1 MGKLITCCLK
11 IYVNIKHSHSH
22 SSNSDARISDE
33 NICTA
38 VHRSPLNTGQAP
50 FDAYQISSQKAN
62 LNIFIFIYFDTALE
76 GTAYN
81 YRDCCKQYLM
91 PLRDLLSIRHAQQ
104 LPFKT
109 SRVYILRSLFISS
122 NMFKAFSHF

>member
-1 MGKLITCCLK
+1 MCCLK

-22 SSNSDARISDE
+22 SLNGDARGSDE

-38 VHRSPLNTGQAP
+38 VHRSPLNTGQMP

-81 YRDCCKQYLM
+81 YRDCCKQHLM
-91 PLRDLLSIRHAQQ
+91 LLRVLLSIRHAQQ

-109 SRVYILRSLFISS
+109 SHVYILRFLLISY
-122 NMFKAFSHF
+122 NRFKAFSHF